1 MTSIVATLTKEGA
14 TAEEIEAVVLLLKK
28 GLPVERGMVG
38 ILVDNTDQG
47 ATPLVINLVGKT
59 LTLAIRA
66 QHGEKGLVVAAAVA
80 AMLKQDLVGSQSEVL
95 PPTSATVIKLNGQPL
110 SEKGSELAEKLGV
123 VLPRV
128 RSAKVFVP
136 F

>member
-38 ILVDNTDQG
+38 ILVDNTDHG

-66 QHGEKGLVVAAAVA
+66 QHGETGLIVAAAVA

-110 SEKGSELAEKLGV
+110 SKKGSELAEKLGV

>member
-1 MTSIVATLTKEGA
+1 MTSIVATVTKEGA

-38 ILVDNTDQG
+38 ILVGNTDQET
-47 ATPLVINLVGKT
+47 TPLAINLVGKA
-59 LTLAIRA
+59 LTLAVRV
-66 QHGEKGLVVAAAVA
+66 QHGETGLIVAAAVA
-80 AMLKQDLVGSQSEVL
+80 AMLKQDLVGANSEVL
-95 PPTSATVIKLNGQPL
+95 APTSATVIRLNGQPL
-110 SEKGSELAEKLGV
+110 SEKGIELAEKLGV
-123 VLPRV
+123 ILPRV

>member
-1 MTSIVATLTKEGA
+1 MTSIVATVTKEGA

-38 ILVDNTDQG
+38 ILAGNTDQET
-47 ATPLVINLVGKT
+47 TPLAINLVGKT
-59 LTLAIRA
+59 LTLAVRA
-66 QHGEKGLVVAAAVA
+66 QHGETGLIVAAAIA
-80 AMLKQDLVGSQSEVL
+80 AMLKQDLVGANSEVL
-95 PPTSATVIKLNGQPL
+95 APTSATVIKLKGQPL
-110 SEKGSELAEKLGV
+110 SEKGMELAEKLGV
-123 VLPRV
+123 ILPRV

>member
-66 QHGEKGLVVAAAVA
+66 QHGETGLIVAAAVA

-110 SEKGSELAEKLGV
+110 SKKGSELAEKLGV

>member
-14 TAEEIEAVVLLLKK
+14 TAEAIEAVVLLLKK

-38 ILVDNTDQG
+38 ILVGNTDQE
-47 ATPLVINLVGKT
+47 ATPLAINLVGKA
-59 LTLAIRA
+59 LTLAVRA
-66 QHGEKGLVVAAAVA
+66 QHGETGLIVAAAVA
-80 AMLKQDLVGSQSEVL
+80 AMLKLDLVGGNSEVL
-95 PPTSATVIKLNGQPL
+95 APTSATVVKLNGRPL
-110 SEKGSELAEKLGV
+110 SEKGIELAEKLGV
-123 VLPRV
+123 ILPRV

>member
-66 QHGEKGLVVAAAVA
+66 QHGETGLIVAAAVA

>member
-1 MTSIVATLTKEGA
+1 MTPVLVTVTKEGA

-38 ILVDNTDQG
+38 ILVGNSDQES
-47 ATPLVINLVGKT
+47 TPLAINLVGKA
-59 LTLAIRA
+59 LTLAVRA
-66 QHGEKGLVVAAAVA
+66 QHGESGLIVAAAIA
-80 AMLKQDLVGSQSEVL
+80 AALKQDLVGADAEVL

-110 SEKGSELAEKLGV
+110 SEKGIELAEKLGV
-123 VLPRV
+123 ILPRV